1 MEKKSDSLMKS
12 IMEKNNLGDRLLG
25 IQDVAEKE
33 GWSAEKLVTTL
44 LAEMKK
50 EGIETTAEDIGT
62 MIKEQTRIELSP
74 DQLENVSGGGCF
86 GDREKCCTKSGSCYA
101 ICADGSDGC

>member
-1 MEKKSDSLMKS
+1 MEKKSDSLMKL
-12 IMEKNNLGDRLLG
+12 ILEKNSLGDRLLG
-25 IQDVAEKE
+25 IQDSAEKE
-33 GWSAEKLVTTL
+33 GWSNEKLISSFL
-44 LAEMKK
+44 SELKA
-50 EGIETTAEDIGT
+50 EGIEATEEEICTL
-62 MIKEQTRIELSP
+62 MQEQTRVELSP